1 MWDECFEF
9 AVSLESCR
17 SAQAALS
24 LSVWDRDVLT
34 ADDFAGEA
42 FVSLARVPGVNS
54 HAPPDPLRP
63 LELPLMQ
70 LHDRSKWCC
79 VNAPNRLAYTPNHQP
94 AVNITCRQTLKS
106 YRYAAARSKLV
117 QLQPYRSSNF
127 FSQMSTPKHSIRTS
141 TVS

>member
-9 AVSLESCR
+9 TVSLESCR
-17 SAQAALS
+17 SPQAALS

-42 FVSLARVPGVNS
+42 FVALSRVPGVNS

-70 LHDRSKWCC
+70 LHDRSMSCLSSQC
-79 VNAPNRLAYTPNHQP
+79 YLHN
-94 AVNITCRQTLKS
+94 NIIS
-106 YRYAAARSKLV
+106 
-117 QLQPYRSSNF
+117 
-127 FSQMSTPKHSIRTS
+127 
-141 TVS
+141 